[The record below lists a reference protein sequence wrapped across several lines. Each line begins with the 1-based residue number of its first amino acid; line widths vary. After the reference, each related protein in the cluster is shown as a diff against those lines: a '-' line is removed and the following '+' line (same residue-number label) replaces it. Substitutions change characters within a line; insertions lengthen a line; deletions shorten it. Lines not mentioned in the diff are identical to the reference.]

1 MLLMVRLNKNKKTCT
16 HEDLLLIENQ
26 IFLLFDLMGTEK
38 KVACTRIIEID
49 DETEEGTEEDVM
61 ISVALRYIL

>member
-1 MLLMVRLNKNKKTCT
+1 MLLMVRLNENKKTCT

-38 KVACTRIIEID
+38 KLHARGLLKLTMRPRKEQKRTC
-49 DETEEGTEEDVM
+49 
-61 ISVALRYIL
+61 